1 MLWFL
6 LGMSVGTCLGA
17 LVVGICRA
25 SSSRDDRAHDEDAQ
39 PQTADRPRDGSQD
52 DAAPRLMRL

>member
-25 SSSRDDRAHDEDAQ
+25 SSAQDDRARDDDAQ
-39 PQTADRPRDGSQD
+39 SHTTERPGEGSQD
-52 DAAPRLMRL
+52 DSAPRLMRL